1 MDEGDEGR
9 GALVGGLWV
18 PGVKGDFHKLFP
30 LAFYLIKRLIQR
42 THDLLLSFRA
52 LQVLLEVQMKI
63 LTAII
68 RQLPSVV
75 SVEDCRVVAGEA
87 ASELTAAQAIVV
99 WLIRGPLQSLNS
111 MPDLVSQDAGA
122 GASRGGFCFFALLGC

>member
-1 MDEGDEGR
+1 
-9 GALVGGLWV
+9 
-18 PGVKGDFHKLFP
+18 
-30 LAFYLIKRLIQR
+30 
-42 THDLLLSFRA
+42 
-52 LQVLLEVQMKI
+52 MKI
-63 LTAII
+63 LAAII

-111 MPDLVSQDAGA
+111 MPDLVAQDAGA
-122 GASRGGFCFFALLGC
+122 GASRGGLCFFALLGL